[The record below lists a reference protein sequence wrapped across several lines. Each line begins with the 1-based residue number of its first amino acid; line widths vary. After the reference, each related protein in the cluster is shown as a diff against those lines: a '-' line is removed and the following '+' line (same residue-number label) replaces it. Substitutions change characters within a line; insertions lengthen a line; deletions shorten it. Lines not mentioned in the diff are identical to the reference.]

1 MDRIGQSNH
10 RGVGWEFVHLSIDD
24 ASRVAFTRIMPEEKT
39 VSAIPVR
46 GERNRHGKARVGAE
60 NPKIRNPADDREVGD
75 EIFGDPLAVRGV
87 GGGVEIAGALIKSKR
102 VQEIN
107 ARWRCVSRHLCVA
120 GAYFFLPGKA
130 ALEFLASDRL
140 IAAVQAKTAN
150 YPNNAQI

>member
-1 MDRIGQSNH
+1 
-10 RGVGWEFVHLSIDD
+10 
-24 ASRVAFTRIMPEEKT
+24 MPDEKA

-46 GERNRHGKARVGAE
+46 GERNRHGEARVGAE

-75 EIFGDPLAVRGV
+75 EIFGDPLAVRGA

-102 VQEIN
+102 VPRN
-107 ARWRCVSRHLCVA
+107 KRPVA
-120 GAYFFLPGKA
+120 ACIPPSVRGEAYFFLPGKA

-150 YPNNAQI
+150 YPNNAEI